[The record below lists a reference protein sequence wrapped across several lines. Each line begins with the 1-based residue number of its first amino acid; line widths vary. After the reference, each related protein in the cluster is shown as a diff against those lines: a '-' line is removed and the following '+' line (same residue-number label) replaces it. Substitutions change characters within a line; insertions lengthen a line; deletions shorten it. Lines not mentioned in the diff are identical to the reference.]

1 MKQNK
6 AKMLREQLP
15 EIQAMLDKKIT
26 PSEIKKHMETKLGV
40 TLSVGTF
47 YAAMRELKGGALIKN
62 SQDEEVIRLSPE
74 KLEILNDTG
83 SVHIIHGNKPYRI
96 ESKKWCCKKLEKY
109 GRKRGKIVSKFK
121 ICPFCATKR

>member
-15 EIQAMLDKKIT
+15 EIQAMLEKNISHDNIR
-26 PSEIKKHMETKLGV
+26 KHMETKLGISI
-40 TLSVGTF
+40 SVGTF
-47 YAAMRELKGGALIKN
+47 YSVIRVANKDESVKE
-62 SQDEEVIRLSPE
+62 EEVIRLSPE

-83 SVHIIHGNKPYRI
+83 TVHIIHGNKPYRI

-109 GRKRGKIVSKFK
+109 GRKRGKIVAKFN
-121 ICPFCATKR
+121 ICPFCSTKR